1 MDFGSCWMRSH
12 EENRL
17 ALDIYRF
24 GSLDELSRMPGRI
37 PIPGWRGLRRTIAT
51 SKGIDGLRSLAEH
64 TFERRLSLGK
74 PVALAARN
82 DHQRPKVV
90 RAEKL
95 LQVYQRHG
103 RRQLLLMHKA
113 IVTRYGLAVLV
124 RALGELSG
132 DERLLTLLQAEGI
145 HTVPAAIGEWGRTRH
160 QRSHAREDAHA
171 RQSAGVCAGTAEIL
185 NG

>member
-24 GSLDELSRMPGRI
+24 GSLDDLSRMTARI
-37 PIPGWRGLRRTIAT
+37 PITEWRALRRTIAT

-64 TFERRLSLGK
+64 TFARRLSLGK

-82 DHQRPKVV
+82 HPQWPKVV
-90 RAEKL
+90 RAAKL

-103 RRQLLLMHKA
+103 RKQLLLMHKA
-113 IVTRYGLAVLV
+113 IVNRYVLAVRV
-124 RALGELSG
+124 RALVELSG
-132 DERLLTLLQAEGI
+132 DERLRTLLQAEGI
-145 HTVPAAIGEWGRTRH
+145 HTVPPPIAECARTRH
-160 QRSHAREDAHA
+160 HRSHAPHDAPSLPSYPA
-171 RQSAGVCAGTAEIL
+171 CV
-185 NG
+185 